1 MADSTSSSKPAASP
15 KTMPPPL
22 NITVI
27 TGKKTLSPKQKN
39 FLHAKD
45 KVPLGGPMKIPGM
58 NSKSSRSK
66 L

>member
-1 MADSTSSSKPAASP
+1 MADSTKSPTTP

-22 NITVI
+22 NITVL
-27 TGKKTLSPKQKN
+27 TGKRTLSPRQKN

-45 KVPLGGPMKIPGM
+45 KVPLTPMKIPGM
-58 NSKSSRSK
+58 NSKTSSSRSK